1 MNEYHYIGFDVHK
14 KSIQFCA
21 KQADGQIVAEGRIAA
36 TRLALAEWV
45 ARQSHPWKG
54 AMEATMFSAWI
65 YDALAPHAAQ
75 LKVAHSAM
83 LKAIA
88 ASKHASDRLD
98 ARKIADLVRMD
109 WIPGVWMAPPEM
121 RALRLQLR
129 YRNLVVHQAT
139 QTKNRLA
146 SILMEHGVEY
156 SKSKLHGRQY
166 FRNLLEGLEHV
177 PEEVRNLLR
186 YGRGSLEMF
195 QTTQRLLL
203 RGLDRDPRLA
213 ERVGLLRTIPGVGQV
228 TALTWALEIG
238 DPRRFRS
245 ADRAVSYC
253 GLVSPWQE
261 SAGRSYRQ
269 PLSKKR
275 NPHLQTVLIEAAHLV
290 PRYHPGLCQL
300 YDRVEQEQD
309 AGAAVLAV
317 ARKLVC
323 YLLAV
328 DRSRQPF
335 QVRTAPS
342 SPSSPTPQTAGTPGP
357 PMDHAQTAPQSSPS
371 RVRRATASGAK
382 ATRRPG

>member
-139 QTKNRLA
+139 QTKKRLA

-195 QTTQRLLL
+195 QTTQR
-203 RGLDRDPRLA
+203 A
-213 ERVGLLRTIPGVGQV
+213 
-228 TALTWALEIG
+228 
-238 DPRRFRS
+238 
-245 ADRAVSYC
+245 
-253 GLVSPWQE
+253 
-261 SAGRSYRQ
+261 
-269 PLSKKR
+269 
-275 NPHLQTVLIEAAHLV
+275 
-290 PRYHPGLCQL
+290 
-300 YDRVEQEQD
+300 
-309 AGAAVLAV
+309 
-317 ARKLVC
+317 
-323 YLLAV
+323 
-328 DRSRQPF
+328 
-335 QVRTAPS
+335 
-342 SPSSPTPQTAGTPGP
+342 TPGWP
-357 PMDHAQTAPQSSPS
+357 SGWACCAPFPAWAQ
-371 RVRRATASGAK
+371 
-382 ATRRPG
+382 